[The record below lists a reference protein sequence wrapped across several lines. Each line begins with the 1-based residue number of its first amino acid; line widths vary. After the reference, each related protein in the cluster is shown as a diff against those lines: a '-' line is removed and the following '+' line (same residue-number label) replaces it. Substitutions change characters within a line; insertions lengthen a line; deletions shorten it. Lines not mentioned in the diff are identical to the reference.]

1 MLWILPLSGN
11 MHIIMKH
18 KCIQMRYYLF
28 MLFALSAFIVSCRN
42 KRLPE
47 SELLIDFENV
57 DTGKLTDQETR
68 TIWNGAELLCGKKDY
83 VFYKLGITPHPF
95 FISEENGNR
104 ILKVLIPEKFYG
116 PITGAQWK
124 FPFIPTDECFVSYK
138 VKFEKDFD
146 FVKGGK
152 LPGLA
157 GGIGNCGGNV
167 PNGYDGWSA
176 RMMFWE
182 KGKLSFYVYFP
193 DQSSV
198 WGERLYLKDSTG
210 DTIRIEPG
218 KWHVITQHIRMNTP
232 GKADG
237 VLQGWFYG
245 KEAFFKDSI
254 LFRKDEKL
262 KIDQIFYSVFLGG
275 DDLSWTSPKDE
286 YICFDDFRVSNQP
299 FNN

>member
-1 MLWILPLSGN
+1 MKYRFLFICILFFFAASCSRQHHSGN
-11 MHIIMKH
+11 DF
-18 KCIQMRYYLF
+18 L
-28 MLFALSAFIVSCRN
+28 V
-42 KRLPE
+42 
-47 SELLIDFENV
+47 DFEKV
-57 DTGKLTDQETR
+57 DVGRLSDQETKE
-68 TIWNGAELLCGKKDY
+68 IWKGAQLLCGKKDF
-83 VFYKLGITPHPF
+83 VFYKLGINPHPH
-95 FISEENGNR
+95 FISEENNNHF
-104 ILKVLIPEKFYG
+104 LKIEIPQKFYG

-124 FPFIPTDECFVSYK
+124 FPFTPTDECFFSYK
-138 VKFEKDFD
+138 VKFERDFD

-167 PNGYDGWSA
+167 PNGFDGWSA

-193 DQSSV
+193 DQSSI

-237 VLQGWFYG
+237 VLPEWFDG
-245 KEAFFKDSI
+245 KEAFFTDSI

-275 DDLSWTSPKDE
+275 DDLSWTSQKDE
-286 YICFDDFRVSNQP
+286 YICFDDFRVSTQP

>member
-1 MLWILPLSGN
+1 MKYRFPLICVLFFFAASCTRQQPSGN
-11 MHIIMKH
+11 N
-18 KCIQMRYYLF
+18 F
-28 MLFALSAFIVSCRN
+28 SV
-42 KRLPE
+42 
-47 SELLIDFENV
+47 DFENV
-57 DTGKLTDQETR
+57 DPGKLSDQETKG
-68 TIWNGAELLCGKKDY
+68 IWKGAQLLCGKKDF
-83 VFYKLGITPHPF
+83 VFYKLGIIPHPH
-95 FISEENGNR
+95 FISEEDNNHF
-104 ILKVLIPEKFYG
+104 LKIIIPQKFYG

-124 FPFIPTDECFVSYK
+124 FPFEPTDECFFSYK
-138 VKFEKDFD
+138 VRFEKEFD
-146 FVKGGK
+146 FAKGGK

-167 PNGYDGWSA
+167 PTGYDGWSA

-182 KGKLSFYVYFP
+182 KGKLSFYLYFP
-193 DQSSV
+193 NQSSE
-198 WGERLYLKDSTG
+198 WGERLYFKQPSV
-210 DTIRIEPG
+210 DTLRIETG

-237 VLQGWFYG
+237 VLQGWFDG
-245 KEAFFKDSI
+245 QEAFFNDSI

-286 YICFDDFRVSNQP
+286 YICFDDFRVSTQP